1 MRILS
6 RHFVDGFYTIV
17 NPIGDFLESANVHP
31 HVVTTAGFLLSL
43 VTAWL
48 FWKGSLF
55 LGGIAFIL
63 SGACDVLDGRLA
75 RNTNR
80 SSRFGAVLDSTVDRY
95 SEIVV
100 FMGLGAFFH
109 SAYMSAL
116 IILALAGSLLTSY
129 VRARAEG
136 LGLECKIGLMQRPE
150 RVTFIAAA
158 AIIGA
163 PFDLIF
169 GTEQPLLKLAI
180 LGIALL
186 GNLTVLQRVLHVR
199 KQLVD
204 RIEKEQ

>member
-1 MRILS
+1 MRILT
-6 RHFVDGFYTIV
+6 RQLIDGFYAIV
-17 NPIGDFLESANVHP
+17 NPVGDFLESANVHP
-31 HVVTTAGFLLSL
+31 HVVTAAGFMFSLL
-43 VTAWL
+43 TAWL

-55 LGGIAFIL
+55 LGGIVFVL

-80 SSRFGAVLDSTVDRY
+80 SSRFGAILDSTVDRY

-116 IILALAGSLLTSY
+116 IILALAGALLTSY

-136 LGLECKIGLMQRPE
+136 LSLECKIGLMQRPE

-158 AIIGA
+158 AILGA

-169 GTEQPLLKLAI
+169 GTQQPLLKLAI
-180 LGIALL
+180 LGIAVL
-186 GNLTVLQRVLHVR
+186 GNLTVLQRVLYVR